1 MFVGDRWRNT
11 ICAWE
16 REREREMERKEVKC
30 AKSSDRGTNVCRWSL
45 MGK

>member
-16 REREREMERKEVKC
+16 REREREREMERKEVKC
-30 AKSSDRGTNVCRWSL
+30 AKSIHRGQMYVD
-45 MGK
+45 GH